1 LTTLRQNARQRDVL
15 AVSELNK
22 QARRLLE
29 SHFGQVWVQG
39 ELSNVVRAAS
49 GHWYFTL
56 KDRNGQLRCA
66 MFKNRNRL
74 LRFKPAEGDQVILRG
89 KLSIYEGR
97 GDYQLITEFMEPAG
111 SGALQLA
118 LERLKAQ
125 LEAEGLFDIANKQP
139 LPEQAPHI
147 IVISSPKGAAIHDI
161 ISVFRRR
168 DPSVKLSLLPV
179 AVQGE
184 ESVGQIVDAIDAAN
198 RYQAKDCPAPSAIL
212 LARGGG
218 SIEDLWSF
226 NSEAVVRAIADSALP
241 LVSAV
246 GHETDTTL
254 ADLVAD
260 RRAPTP
266 SAAAEMLS
274 QDRSETLQQLESLTQ
289 RLGFIQRT
297 QLQMQR
303 NTVEKLSRQ
312 LQHPGQR
319 LQHLMQRADD
329 LQFRLQNGWQQK
341 QQKQKLQLK
350 SVQARLQQQ
359 HPGNKLSVLKQQL
372 QQQSQRLPGLIQMQL
387 KQKGAEF
394 AQTARLLNS
403 ISPLATLDR
412 GYTLSRD
419 EQGQLLRDAEQVSV
433 GQRMETQLAKG
444 KLISE
449 VTKIVE

>member
-1 LTTLRQNARQRDVL
+1 MTKQVQNARQREIL

-22 QARRLLE
+22 RARRLLE
-29 SHFGQVWVQG
+29 GQFGQVWVQG

-66 MFKNRNRL
+66 MFRNRNRL
-74 LRFKPAEGDQVILRG
+74 LRFKPSEGDQVILRG

-97 GDYQLITEFMEPAG
+97 GDYQLIAEFMEAAG

-118 LERLKAQ
+118 LEQLKTQ
-125 LEAEGLFDIANKQP
+125 LEAEGLFAPENKQV
-139 LPEQAPHI
+139 LPEQAAHI
-147 IVISSPKGAAIHDI
+147 VVISSAKGAAIHDI
-161 ISVFRRR
+161 ISVFQRR
-168 DPSVKLSLLPV
+168 DPSVRLSLLPV
-179 AVQGE
+179 AVQGD
-184 ESVGQIVDAIDAAN
+184 ESVAQIIAAIDAAN
-198 RYQAKDCPAPSAIL
+198 RYQPAGLPAPSAIL

-226 NSEAVVRAIADSALP
+226 NNEAVVRAIAASRLP

-266 SAAAEMLS
+266 SAAAELLS
-274 QDRSETLQQLESLTQ
+274 QDRSETLQQLAGLTQ
-289 RLGFIQRT
+289 RLAFIQRT
-297 QLQMQR
+297 RLQMQR
-303 NTVEKLSRQ
+303 TTVEKLNSQ

-329 LQFRLQNGWQQK
+329 LQLRLQQNAQLSLQNN
-341 QQKQKLQLK
+341 KLALK
-350 SVQARLQQQ
+350 TQRARLQSQ
-359 HPGNKLSVLKQQL
+359 HPGNALDALTQRLHSL
-372 QQQSQRLPGLIQMQL
+372 QQRLPGLIQNQL
-387 KQKGAEF
+387 QRKNTQFSQVG
-394 AQTARLLNS
+394 RLLHS

-412 GYTLSRD
+412 GYTLTRDDSGTLLTDSRTIK
-419 EQGQLLRDAEQVSV
+419 S
-433 GQRMETQLAKG
+433 GQRLETQLARG
-444 KLISE
+444 RVISE
-449 VTKIVE
+449 VTSIEE